1 MLALPKKRP
10 LFVEDE
16 GGGGFWICD
25 ACARVSVR
33 FPGVW
38 RRICAA
44 YRGRARL
51 AHTVCAMHGGRM
63 WRMVSQAYRLRL
75 QICEDYEFFEG
86 YVVGYRGIGGW

>member
-33 FPGVW
+33 FPGV
-38 RRICAA
+38 RRTCAA

-63 WRMVSQAYRLRL
+63 GRMVSRTYGMRL
-75 QICEDYEFFEG
+75 QICENYEFSEG
-86 YVVGYRGIGGW
+86 TWWDIAE